1 MFCTNCGR
9 ELATEARFCSQCGQ
23 GTRFEPVG
31 SPGGD
36 GYYAPRRLYRL
47 AYDKKIGGVCAGL
60 AKYLDVDVTMVRVL
74 TLVVT
79 VFTGCIPGIIA
90 YLLAMIVM
98 PKDEG
103 ARRPA
108 VVVNATQAP
117 PVVPSH

>member
-9 ELATEARFCSQCGQ
+9 EITNEARFCSQCGQ
-23 GTRFEPVG
+23 GTRFETAA
-31 SPGGD
+31 SGG

-47 AYDKKIGGVCAGL
+47 TYDRKIGGVCAGL
-60 AKYLDVDVTMVRVL
+60 AKYLDMDVTLVRLL

-79 VFTGCIPGIIA
+79 IFTGCAPGIIA

-103 ARRPA
+103 AMRPA
-108 VVVNATQAP
+108 PMVKVSQTPMAT
-117 PVVPSH
+117 